1 MQLLPK
7 TISINAHDRQ
17 RVTHA
22 NEKVIEELAKLD
34 IDTILEMNSDIM
46 KANRERR
53 KKNIA
58 HAQRSSNLA
67 GSPMASL
74 ITVATVDLEIIRKN
88 PTRFEALKK
97 FFTDPIFLWFEQR
110 NKKDKERESREAEDP
125 DRVEDERRKS
135 HVLPPMVEVRR
146 DQTTPDNPTFCHE
159 LHEAGRHF
167 QIPLSLFTTPRLA
180 YISANAHGL
189 KKIKVSRSGEP
200 NASILDLIAIL
211 SHFGID
217 PKDPLDGLSFNEF
230 RQAGRNLWQFEIT
243 RDGIEDG
250 SGTRASWTKAHFGFW
265 DSKPEAEAL
274 YRYWKPKEW
283 KMREERFTYS
293 LIFDLQD
300 YRDEWSQTKSA
311 ADTDV
316 KLEAFRSGSL
326 TKSSNLRGL
335 PGASSTGSLAP
346 FPSGSKGK
354 SGSTSCCLG
363 CGIRGHSVGDC
374 SSGKFLW
381 AVLREGRLCTPNH
394 ESRRICLAFN
404 IYGKA
409 CKRCEDYEV
418 CSFCG
423 SRSHHAFAW
432 KCRDQPPL

>member
-22 NEKVIEELAKLD
+22 NQQVIEEA
-34 IDTILEMNSDIM
+34 
-46 KANRERR
+46 
-53 KKNIA
+53 
-58 HAQRSSNLA
+58 
-67 GSPMASL
+67 
-74 ITVATVDLEIIRKN
+74 
-88 PTRFEALKK
+88 
-97 FFTDPIFLWFEQR
+97 
-110 NKKDKERESREAEDP
+110 
-125 DRVEDERRKS
+125 EDERRKS
-135 HVLPPMVEVRR
+135 HVLPLLVEVRR

-189 KKIKVSRSGEP
+189 KKVKVSRSGKP
-200 NASILDLIAIL
+200 NTSILDLIAIL
-211 SHFGID
+211 KHFGID

-230 RQAGRNLWQFEIT
+230 RQAGRNLWQFEIA
-243 RDGIEDG
+243 RDGIQDG
-250 SGTRASWTKAHFGFW
+250 SGIRASWTKAHLGFW

-293 LIFDLQD
+293 LAFDLQD

-316 KLEAFRSGSL
+316 KLEVLQSGLS
-326 TKSSNLRGL
+326 TKSYNSPRLL
-335 PGASSTGSLAP
+335 GAPLTGSSTP

-363 CGIRGHSVGDC
+363 CGIRGHGVGDC
-374 SSGKFLW
+374 SSSKLLW
-381 AVLREGRLCTPNH
+381 AVLRDGRLCTPNH

-409 CKRCEDYEV
+409 CTQCEVSRRRRRRRWEAI
-418 CSFCG
+418 G
-423 SRSHHAFAW
+423 STAQA
-432 KCRDQPPL
+432 QT